1 MKKQQEI
8 KKVTNKKVPDEVIIE
23 AYNRIGNV
31 WKVAEEVGLC
41 GQSVHERVKRL
52 GLKTN
57 ANPFTELEVERLKAD
72 YLKYLLDGN
81 LQGLADEMGRT
92 KQFICRQAGKLGLTD
107 MSRDKKCIKGF
118 KPSRQKGYFDDK
130 EHPRGMAGKKHSDE
144 TKAIISVKSKMM
156 HDEFKSNGR
165 ADEIKK
171 KTMVTRFKNGNYVQ
185 KREKASWKSGW
196 REVGGAKYYFRS
208 RWEANYAHYLE
219 SCRVSGVIK
228 KWEHE
233 PHLFVFEAVETKYK
247 TYLPDFR
254 VTMADNL
261 VEYHEVK
268 GWFDERSKAKIEY
281 MGLYFPEV
289 CLKIFD
295 GDWFNRKTKRLEKL
309 VPNWE
314 N

>member
-8 KKVTNKKVPDEVIIE
+8 KRVSGKKVPDEVIIE

-57 ANPFTELEVERLKAD
+57 NPHFTDSEIERLKAD
-72 YLKYLLDGN
+72 YLEYLLDGN

-92 KQFICRQAGKLGLTD
+92 KHFICRQAGKLGLTD
-107 MSRDKKCIKGF
+107 LSRGKKCIKGF

-130 EHPRGMAGKKHSDE
+130 EHPRGFKNRSHNQEAKD
-144 TKAIISVKSKMM
+144 IISQKSMLSQAKIN
-156 HDEFKSNGR
+156 EEGR
-165 ADEIKK
+165 RPDIIKR
-171 KTMVTRFKNGNYVQ
+171 TMTTRFERGTYVPP
-185 KREKASWKSGW
+185 RNKASWKSGW

-254 VTMADNL
+254 VTMADNS

>member
-1 MKKQQEI
+1 MKPKQEI

-57 ANPFTELEVERLKAD
+57 NPHFTDNDVERLKSD

-107 MSRDKKCIKGF
+107 LSRGKKCIKGF
-118 KPSRQKGYFDDK
+118 KPSISKGHWDSR
-130 EHPRGMAGKKHSDE
+130 EHPKGFMGKKHNDE
-144 TKAIISVKSKMM
+144 TKAIISKKSKISQ
-156 HDEFKSNGR
+156 HEITASGR
-165 ADEIKK
+165 RGEINK
-171 KTMVTRFKNGNYVQ
+171 KTMVTRFEKGSYVQ

-196 REVGGAKYYFRS
+196 REINGVKYYFRS

-233 PHLFVFEAVETKYK
+233 PHLFVFEAVDTKYK

-254 VTMADNL
+254 VTMTDNS

-268 GWFDERSKAKIEY
+268 GWFDERSRTKIEY

-289 CLKIFD
+289 CLKVFS
-295 GDWFNRKTKRLEKL
+295 GDWFSKKTPKLEKL